1 MRHVTAGEMGSL
13 LLLACASGPV
23 SLLVGV
29 SVAGLAMAACLYD
42 AAFMALNQLASDAY
56 CGR

>member
-1 MRHVTAGEMGSL
+1 MGSL

-56 CGR
+56 CDR